1 MAVHKEA
8 ISVTEMA
15 RMVGLG
21 RTRFYQ
27 LVTNGIF
34 PPPVYDVATRR
45 PLYTRDLQDIRL
57 DVRRRNCG
65 VNGRLVVFHA
75 ERKKTLQPKPSKAAD
90 HQYNDL
96 VKGLRSMGLPDVTPE
111 KVSEAVKQL
120 YPGGVND
127 VDVGDVLKNVFMVI
141 HHPESNG

>member
-45 PLYTRDLQDIRL
+45 PLYTRDLQDICL
-57 DVRRRNCG
+57 DVRHRNCG

-75 ERKKTLQPKPSKAAD
+75 EQKKSPQPKPIMATD
-90 HQYNDL
+90 HQYDDL

-111 KVSEAVKQL
+111 QVDGVVKQL
-120 YPGGVND
+120 YPDGIKD
-127 VDVGDVLKNVFMVI
+127 VDGEVLKNLFI
-141 HHPESNG
+141 SLRRPESNG